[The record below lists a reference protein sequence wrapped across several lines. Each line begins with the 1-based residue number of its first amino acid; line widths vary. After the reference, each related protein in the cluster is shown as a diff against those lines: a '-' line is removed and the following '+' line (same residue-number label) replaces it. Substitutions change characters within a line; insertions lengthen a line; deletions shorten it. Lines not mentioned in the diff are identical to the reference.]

1 MTEIAQ
7 VPVFCSWSGG
17 KDCSLAL
24 YQAIQAGARPVA
36 LVNMLSEDGIRS
48 RSHGLHRSVLE
59 AQAKAMGLP
68 IIFGAAT
75 WDDYEREFEECLL
88 QAKALGAA
96 GGIFGD
102 IHLEEHPDWT
112 DARIWAEKVSE
123 RTGLQAHFPIW
134 ELTTS
139 QVVRAQLDVGFKS
152 MIVSVRDGVLSREL
166 LGKILDYEVLSE
178 ISDAGADVAGEIGEY
193 HTVVIDGPL
202 FRQAVEIV
210 PAGSQLRDGVWFLD
224 VAVSRQP

>member
-1 MTEIAQ
+1 
-7 VPVFCSWSGG
+7 
-17 KDCSLAL
+17 
-24 YQAIQAGARPVA
+24 
-36 LVNMLSEDGIRS
+36 
-48 RSHGLHRSVLE
+48 
-59 AQAKAMGLP
+59 
-68 IIFGAAT
+68 
-75 WDDYEREFEECLL
+75 
-88 QAKALGAA
+88 
-96 GGIFGD
+96 
-102 IHLEEHPDWT
+102 
-112 DARIWAEKVSE
+112 
-123 RTGLQAHFPIW
+123 
-134 ELTTS
+134 
-139 QVVRAQLDVGFKS
+139 